1 MSELTTVQGSERAEQ
16 PQSTA
21 VKTARIGMDVFNRWA
36 ATFRDED
43 AESSYRRY
51 LTTSN
56 LPQQRLV
63 WLLMTGVYFL
73 YGALDVLTIKERLND
88 VLVVRC
94 LIITPLALA
103 LGALT
108 YVERLKSY
116 TGHLFAACVFLSAI
130 SVTWMI
136 SVLPPQG
143 APPYI
148 VGVLIIFIFSSCNVQ
163 MPFVSA
169 SAAYILTSAAYAY
182 VVLSNPEF
190 SRNDVIAGLFF
201 MISSAVAAVATN
213 YVQEIRLRMIWMAN
227 ELRAEDARRIA
238 QLMIEATAAD
248 SSKLNF
254 LSVLTHELRTPLHQ
268 VIGLS
273 EVVRDQVQ
281 RGAIT
286 NADELLSQTIESAH
300 GQLKKIGQMLRYADA
315 TAGRLTFDFDDV
327 PVADMIETLHDQFS
341 GKAVSRRVT
350 LKIGPVE
357 KVRARIDPH
366 HTAFALANI
375 MDNAVNASKPGGF
388 VHVSGRALD
397 DDTYQIAI
405 TDQGCGISA
414 ERLRTIFSPFEQTDQ
429 TYSRSGGGIGL
440 GLTLAKRL
448 LEPQGATIELKS
460 HPELGTSAF
469 VTLKRA
475 KSAATATRIPSA
487 GDDNLS
493 RSAQA

>member
-1 MSELTTVQGSERAEQ
+1 MSGLSTVPNSERTAAEK
-16 PQSTA
+16 S
-21 VKTARIGMDVFNRWA
+21 ARIGTDAFNRWA
-36 ATFRDED
+36 ATLRDKD
-43 AESSYRRY
+43 AEFAYRRY
-51 LTTSN
+51 LTTTN

-73 YGALDVLTIKERLND
+73 YGALDVLTIEERLND
-88 VLVVRC
+88 ILVVRC

-103 LGALT
+103 LCALT
-108 YVERLKSY
+108 CVERLKPY

-148 VGVLIIFIFSSCNVQ
+148 VGILIIFIFSSCNVQ

-169 SAAYILTSAAYAY
+169 SAAYILTTASYAF

-201 MISSAVAAVATN
+201 MISSAGAAVATN

-227 ELRAEDARRIA
+227 ELRAEDAKRIA

-281 RGAIT
+281 RGEIT
-286 NADELLSQTIESAH
+286 NAQELLTQTIDSAH

-315 TAGRLTFDFDDV
+315 TAGRLAFDFDHV
-327 PVADMIETLHDQFS
+327 PVDEMIDTLHDQFA
-341 GKAVSRRVT
+341 GKAAARQIT
-350 LKIGPVE
+350 LKIGPVD
-357 KVRARIDPH
+357 KVKTRIDAH

-375 MDNAVNASKPGGF
+375 LDNAVNASKPGG
-388 VHVSGRALD
+388 VVQVSGRAID
-397 DDTYQIAI
+397 DDAYEITIA
-405 TDQGCGISA
+405 DQGCGISA
-414 ERLRTIFSPFEQTDQ
+414 ERLKTIFTPFEQADQ
-429 TYSRSGGGIGL
+429 AYSRSGGGIGL

-448 LEPQGATIELKS
+448 LEPQEATIELKS
-460 HPELGTSAF
+460 HPGMGTTAI
-469 VTLKRA
+469 VTLRRA
-475 KSAATATRIPSA
+475 KASQAAGGSSAR
-487 GDDNLS
+487 GEDDL
-493 RSAQA
+493 QAARA